1 MEQGTPTSSSVNT
14 KIIKPAWLWLTAII
28 AIAILITGGYFFW
41 RNYKKTPE
49 EKAAE
54 AVDQSLKAATSG
66 ALPEIAPLTSP
77 LEKSPEINPI
87 DVANP
92 FKDVYKN
99 PFE

>member
-1 MEQGTPTSSSVNT
+1 MEQGIPPSSPSIN
-14 KIIKPAWLWLTAII
+14 KIEPAWLWIAAIVVITAL
-28 AIAILITGGYFFW
+28 ILAGYFLW
-41 RNYKKTPE
+41 QNYKKTPE

-54 AVDQSLKAATSG
+54 VVDKSLEAAISG

-77 LEKSPEINPI
+77 LEKSPEINPM
-87 DVANP
+87 DVVNP

>member
-1 MEQGTPTSSSVNT
+1 MEQGTPMPSSA
-14 KIIKPAWLWLTAII
+14 KIIKPTWLWLAVIV
-28 AIAILITGGYFFW
+28 AIAALITGGYFW
-41 RNYKKTPE
+41 RQNYKKTPE

-66 ALPEIAPLTSP
+66 SLPEIAPLTSP
-77 LEKSPEINPI
+77 LEKSPEINPM
-87 DVANP
+87 DVVNP

>member
-1 MEQGTPTSSSVNT
+1 MSSSV
-14 KIIKPAWLWLTAII
+14 KIIKPAWLWLAVII
-28 AIAILITGGYFFW
+28 AIAILAAGSYLLW
-41 RNYKKTPE
+41 QNYRKTPE
-49 EKAAE
+49 EKAADVVE
-54 AVDQSLKAATSG
+54 QSLKAAASG
-66 ALPEIAPLTSP
+66 VLPEIAPLTSP